1 MARAVGLDIGSRL
14 LKLVELSGSAKAFK
28 VHRLIVRPMPQ
39 GDTPE
44 AEQARVDLIREVF
57 HEAKASR
64 DDVCASFDAGS
75 TVFRE
80 ISVPFRDENQIEKV
94 VRFEA
99 EGHLHGRAIEDV
111 VVNWVKTAETKDGSQ
126 VIVFAAP
133 KADLAQD
140 LGVLRRAGI
149 EPGSVDL
156 DATALYTACHTAGV
170 FRDDPSAIVVDVG
183 ARTTN
188 LLIVDGGNLRAVR
201 AFLVGDES
209 VASALQH
216 DLSLPAGEASS
227 RVLEPRPGD
236 GGGLFVPAAEA
247 GAAKK
252 ESSKSVAELER
263 DATEARREQF
273 VRKLERELRRSLAAV
288 RTEAPATKILLSGG
302 GSLVPGLADSLSQR
316 MQMPV
321 EPLGLLSRMGRWRPS
336 GEDAALEE
344 AVAPVAVG
352 CGLRVLGVDPLKIEL
367 RQDEFAPSNTFD
379 VVKTRLAIG
388 VTLLV
393 VLLLGL
399 VLMAKAGYEQEKES
413 FLMSR
418 AGVSSKAATVYL
430 EVEKRYHQEIK
441 NQNDD
446 EATKRARKAVES
458 LTSDETYL
466 YQVRGK
472 LLQRYQELETNLG
485 LSQDVPPIQSALK
498 VWLEVMRALNA
509 RPREEFGFLTITGM
523 NISQS
528 FATVKLE
535 MGEETTI
542 DKILTALNASA
553 YFRERSRTPDKQWTR
568 QGLARNQATG
578 RWTAAVEIQFLE
590 P

>member
-14 LKLVELSGSAKAFK
+14 LKLVELSGSAKAFR
-28 VHRLIVRPMPQ
+28 VHRLLVRPVPQ

-44 AEQARVDLIREVF
+44 ADQARVDLIRQVF
-57 HEAKASR
+57 QEAKVSR

-80 ISVPFRDENQIEKV
+80 ISVPFREESQIEKV

-126 VIVFAAP
+126 VLVFAAP
-133 KADLAQD
+133 KSDLARD

-170 FRDDPSAIVVDVG
+170 FRDDPSAIVVDIG
-183 ARTTN
+183 ARTTS

-201 AFLVGDES
+201 AFLVGAES
-209 VASALQH
+209 VVSALQG
-216 DLSLPAGEASS
+216 DLSLPPGEASS
-227 RVLEPRPGD
+227 RVLEPRGGD
-236 GGGLFVPAAEA
+236 AGGLFVPAAEA
-247 GAAKK
+247 SPGKK

-288 RTEAPATKILLSGG
+288 RTEATATKILVSGG
-302 GSLVPGLADSLSQR
+302 GSLLPGLADALSQR
-316 MQMPV
+316 MQIPV

-336 GEDAALEE
+336 GTDAALEE

-352 CGLRVLGVDPLKIEL
+352 CALRVLGVDPLKVEL

-393 VLLLGL
+393 ALLLGL
-399 VLMAKAGYEQEKES
+399 VLMAKAGYEQEREQ
-413 FLMSR
+413 FLTNRS
-418 AGVSSKAATVYL
+418 GVASKAATIYL

-441 NQNDD
+441 NQDD
-446 EATKRARKAVES
+446 TEARKRASKAVAD
-458 LTSDETYL
+458 LRSDETYL
-466 YQVRGK
+466 SQVRGQ
-472 LLQRYQELETNLG
+472 LLRRYQELESNLG
-485 LSQDVPPIQSALK
+485 LAQDVPRIESALK
-498 VWLEVMRALNA
+498 VWKEIMSALNA
-509 RPREEFGFLTITGM
+509 RPREEFGYLTITKM
-523 NISQS
+523 NITQS
-528 FATVKLE
+528 FATVNFE
-535 MGEETTI
+535 MGEEVTI
-542 DKILTALNASA
+542 DRILAALNAST
-553 YFRERSRTPDKQWTR
+553 YFRGRSKTSDKVWTR
-568 QGLARNQATG
+568 GTVNKNQATQ
-578 RWTAAVEIQFLE
+578 RWSASAEIQFQE